1 MLNENQKSVE
11 NLTEQQKEKFSYTY
25 SARQQEEI
33 LAIRQKYLPPVEDK
47 MEQLRKLD
55 RQTNLPG
62 IIAAI
67 IVGLIGT
74 VLFGVGLCC
83 VTIESWENYFV
94 PGIFIGLVGL
104 LLMIAAVPLNSILT
118 KYMRKRM
125 AEKVL
130 AITDELLQ
138 K

>member
-55 RQTNLPG
+55 RQANLPG

-83 VTIESWENYFV
+83 VTIESWEIYFV

-104 LLMIAAVPLNSILT
+104 LLMIAAVPLNSIFT

>member
-1 MLNENQKSVE
+1 MNENQKSVE

-83 VTIESWENYFV
+83 VTIEETGKIILCRAF
-94 PGIFIGLVGL
+94 L
-104 LLMIAAVPLNSILT
+104 LDW
-118 KYMRKRM
+118 
-125 AEKVL
+125 L
-130 AITDELLQ
+130 ACC
-138 K
+138 

>member
-1 MLNENQKSVE
+1 MNENQKSVE

-67 IVGLIGT
+67 VVGLIGT

-83 VTIESWENYFV
+83 VTIESWEIYFV

-104 LLMIAAVPLNSILT
+104 LLMIAAVPLNSIFT

>member
-1 MLNENQKSVE
+1 MNENQKSVE
-11 NLTEQQKEKFSYTY
+11 NLTEEQKEKFSYTY

-67 IVGLIGT
+67 VVGLIGT

-83 VTIESWENYFV
+83 VTIESWEIYFV

-104 LLMIAAVPLNSILT
+104 LLMIVAVPLNSILT

>member
-1 MLNENQKSVE
+1 MNENQKSVE

-55 RQTNLPG
+55 RQANLPG

-83 VTIESWENYFV
+83 VTIESWEIYFV

-104 LLMIAAVPLNSILT
+104 LLMIAAVPLNSIFT